1 MGKKLIIK
9 GANFSNCAVE
19 RVLPSSYDYEAEV
32 RDLASYNIVEGKY
45 YIITSAEPLSSLK
58 LYTSG
63 KWETIEISNGT
74 TVKITDN
81 LYAVYNATKA
91 DWEYLTENDTDLG
104 VELNAADVYSYTAP
118 NTFTSAPRSDVR
130 GAKYN
135 VQAGDIVIYRGNGGS
150 SYRLVAVSNASACE
164 YVSQGVTLSKVT
176 GALEVQSDGVL
187 YFNMINSTAVVPL
200 IKILR

>member
-9 GANFSNCAVE
+9 GANFLNCAVE

-45 YIITSAEPLSSLK
+45 YLITSAEPLSSLK
-58 LYTSG
+58 RYTSSG
-63 KWETIEISNGT
+63 WEKIEISNGT

-81 LYAVYNATKA
+81 LYAVYNATEA
-91 DWEYLTENDTDLG
+91 DWEYLTENDIDLG
-104 VELNAADVYSYTAP
+104 VELNAADVYSYTSP
-118 NTFTSAPRSDVR
+118 NTFTNAPRSDIR

-135 VQAGDIVIYRGNGGS
+135 VQAGDIVIYRGAGGS

-164 YVSQGVTLSKVT
+164 YVSQGATLSKVT
-176 GALEVQSDGVL
+176 GALEVQTDGVL

-200 IKILR
+200 IKVLR